1 MTPWTE
7 SCQTSLLFTVS
18 QSLLKL
24 MSIESVMQSNH
35 LILCYPLLLLP
46 SFFSKGWLFA
56 SDGWSIEASTLASV
70 LLMNIHNWF
79 PLRLTGLISL
89 LSKGLSRVFSSTT
102 IQFSL
107 VQSLSCVW
115 LFVTAW
121 TTAYKASL
129 SITNLQSLLK
139 LHWID
144 DAIQSLPLL
153 LSPSPPA
160 FNLSQHQDLF

>member
-1 MTPWTE
+1 MDWIMSDFPALHCLPE
-7 SCQTSLLFTVS
+7 FAQTHVHWVCDAI
-18 QSLLKL
+18 QPP
-24 MSIESVMQSNH
+24 H
-35 LILCYPLLLLP
+35 PLLPPSPLP
-46 SFFSKGWLFA
+46 SFFSEGWLFA
-56 SDGWSIEASTLASV
+56 SNGWSIEASTLASV
-70 LLMNIHNWF
+70 LLMNIHNWV